1 MAEKMEDRMRRRAYS
16 LNIALLLLVLAVVL
30 FACGSADNVSGGP
43 STARS
48 AATTTTPSSA
58 ISSST
63 TISVA
68 PSTDTTLEHVLAY
81 NADYGSET
89 LRASSMVKSAEAIV
103 MGEVIDGPDSRWN
116 SKDGEQWTPKSPEE
130 GPQFYTTW
138 LIRVEESLKG
148 PYEVGDT
155 AAVHFYGGD
164 VEFNGKFAHFT
175 GDDYP
180 EGLGTGDR
188 VIAFGTSRTRVGG
201 VVDPPGYWLFAGGY
215 GVFRES
221 SPGLFERMRPWVD
234 EAGDRLVPEDVHY
247 FLANPEAVEIPSA
260 AATTTSRAAVALP
273 EEMPADFAFIAAYG
287 VDARNVFDSGA
298 GKFTKDL
305 GLQEGPVTTDLR
317 LTKAELKTLYDG
329 LVRME
334 RAWHVF
340 TTPFAP
346 HPDASGTGTTSYVT
360 PSSTYHLE
368 WSAGDFHPPSITWQD
383 SAMSL
388 DEGAKALR
396 GWFQQLRQMIEATP
410 EWKAMPSMTGG
421 YE

>member
-1 MAEKMEDRMRRRAYS
+1 MRRRAYP
-16 LNIALLLLVLAVVL
+16 LTTALLLVLAVAV
-30 FACGSADNVSGGP
+30 FACGRADDGSGGP
-43 STARS
+43 STVLPP
-48 AATTTTPSSA
+48 ATTATSGSA
-58 ISSST
+58 ISPST
-63 TISVA
+63 TSSAA
-68 PSTDTTLEHVLAY
+68 PSTATTLEHVLSY
-81 NADYGSET
+81 NADYANET
-89 LRASSMVKSAEAIV
+89 LRAPSMVKATDVVV
-103 MGEVIDGPDSRWN
+103 MGEVIDGPRSRWN
-116 SKDGEQWTPKSPEE
+116 SSDGKQWTPRGAEE

-164 VEFNGKFAHFT
+164 VEFNGKLAHFT

-180 EGLGTGDR
+180 EGLATGDR

-201 VVDPPGYWLFAGGY
+201 VIDPPGYWLFAGGY

-221 SPGLFERMRPWVD
+221 SPGVFERMRPWVD
-234 EAGDRLVPEDVHY
+234 EAGDRLTTDDVRF
-247 FLANPEAVEIPSA
+247 FLDNPEAVDIPSA
-260 AATTTSRAAVALP
+260 ASTSTSLLAAVAFP
-273 EEMPADFAFIAAYG
+273 EEMPARFAFIAAWG

-305 GLQEGPVTTDLR
+305 GPQEGLISTDLR
-317 LTKAELKTLYDG
+317 LTTAQLQTLYDG
-329 LVRME
+329 LYRME

-346 HPDASGTGTTSYVT
+346 DPDASGTGTTRYVT

-368 WSAGDFHPPSITWQD
+368 WSTGDFHPPSITWQD

-388 DEGAKALR
+388 DDGAQALR
-396 GWFQQLRQMIEATP
+396 GWFEQLRQMIEATP
-410 EWKAMPSMTGG
+410 EWKALPPMTGG